1 MLFDSGWATGSEGSE
16 PESEGCIPMSAS
28 LNVATV
34 ESSQEETTM
43 SLSTSRIVTTTASV
57 LSAVA
62 LVSSGVAQAAV
73 DQRGDRDKEAPGV
86 TYVGD
91 PWEQRVRD
99 QFWTTQHIHDSW
111 NRCHLGENVPMRI
124 KQGIDC
130 FPTLD

>member
-1 MLFDSGWATGSEGSE
+1 
-16 PESEGCIPMSAS
+16 MSAS
-28 LNVATV
+28 LIVATV

-43 SLSTSRIVTTTASV
+43 SLSTSRIVTTTVSA

-73 DQRGDRDKEAPGV
+73 DHTGDRDKEAPGV

-111 NRCHLGENVPMRI
+111 NRCHLGENVPVRI